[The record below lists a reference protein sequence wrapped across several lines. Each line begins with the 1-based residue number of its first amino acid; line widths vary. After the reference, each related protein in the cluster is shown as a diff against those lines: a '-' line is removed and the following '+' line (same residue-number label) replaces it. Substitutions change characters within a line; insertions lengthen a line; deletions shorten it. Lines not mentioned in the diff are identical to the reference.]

1 MSSAAQ
7 KIVPL
12 HPADRLEDTLT
23 GWCRAGAIARALD
36 VTEKTIVKMVERG
49 DLPPP
54 ARLSTRLHLYNVS
67 AVRAALRRLMPEPA

>member
-1 MSSAAQ
+1 MPRVAE
-7 KIVPL
+7 KIVPV

-23 GWCRAGAIARALD
+23 GWCRAAPIARALG

-54 ARLSTRLHLYNVS
+54 ARLSTRLHLYHVES
-67 AVRAALRRLMPEPA
+67 VREALRRLLPEA